1 MAERFLKMKSG
12 AVYRY
17 SAALAKRKDAIVVDG
32 HTAAAYF
39 RSMGVEND
47 ITEKYGER
55 AIDVP
60 VAGKKR
66 TTTRSKP
73 KAAAEPKPDPAIEP
87 PLPFGGGEG
96 EGDGDEGGGE
106 EAEAPAQV
114 TGVVMTDEAASM
126 DVIGELLKR
135 GTDV

>member
-73 KAAAEPKPDPAIEP
+73 KAAAEPKPDPVTEP
-87 PLPFGGGEG
+87 PLPFGEG

-106 EAEAPAQV
+106 EAKEPTQV

-126 DVIGELLKR
+126 DVIGELLKS
-135 GTDV
+135 GTNL